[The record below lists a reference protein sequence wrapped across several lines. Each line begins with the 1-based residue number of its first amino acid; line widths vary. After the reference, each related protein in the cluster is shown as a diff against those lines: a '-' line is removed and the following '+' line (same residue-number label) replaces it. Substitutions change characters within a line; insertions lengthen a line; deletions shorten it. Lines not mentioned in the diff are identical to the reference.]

1 MFSVPNGAARWHR
14 TPQAPGVSIHCEK
27 DETSAGWS
35 QTITCK
41 PEEFYRVEA
50 VVSCDLTAPTESA
63 GFVLSVQPTVDGEP
77 AGEKRSTCGLRH
89 TSRPTIVHA
98 TLCAPTGVRRLEV
111 RVGAEAAAGTVTI
124 HEVRVVQVLEPDEES
139 HVLAIPPPPNSF
151 PAVKSVKRLCVCSE
165 TAEDRAVTQLLRG
178 AFGQKRVGAISPG
191 DFASQSARPDAGAS
205 KPCGHCASSHRIRW
219 SLSPS
224 LPSRA
229 SAAVRW
235 WCGVSNRMTTR
246 HSPR

>member
-1 MFSVPNGAARWHR
+1 MIDDVNRIRNPRFSDGKAGPLRWVFSVPNGAARWHR

-111 RVGAEAAAGTVTI
+111 SVATEAAAGSVTI
-124 HEVRVVQVLEPDEES
+124 HEVRLVQVLEPDEES
-139 HVLAIPPPPNSF
+139 HVLAIPAPPSTL
-151 PAVKSVKRLCVCSE
+151 PAVKSLKRLCVCSE
-165 TAEDRAVTQLLRG
+165 TAEDRAVTQLLKG
-178 AFGQKRVGAISPG
+178 AFGGKCVDTVSP
-191 DFASQSARPDAGAS
+191 DDWPSHAVRAGAVLFPDETPPRAIKS
-205 KPCGHCASSHRIRW
+205 LRSLLQLASD
-219 SLSPS
+219 
-224 LPSRA
+224 
-229 SAAVRW
+229 
-235 WCGVSNRMTTR
+235 
-246 HSPR
+246 